1 MGTGC
6 SPRGCRDYAS
16 AGGVSG
22 VGEPRSRYR
31 CSRACRLHSSKCRP
45 QSSSDPDPR
54 ERSRSRDLP
63 CRRVAPLCVRRPA
76 ERLRSPYMLQRPDI
90 IISDIGLPGED
101 GYALLQQIRSLEQ
114 EHGDT
119 RMPALT
125 LTAFAR
131 EEDHHRAV
139 EAGYDAHLAKPV
151 DPDRLL
157 ERIAQRAERARLR
170 AASITANSV
179 WR

>member
-1 MGTGC
+1 LRILLVEDEPSTREGT
-6 SPRGCRDYAS
+6 RALLE
-16 AGGVSG
+16 AGGAQLQAVES
-22 VGEPRSRYR
+22 
-31 CSRACRLHSSKCRP
+31 ATAA
-45 QSSSDPDPR
+45 R
-54 ERSRSRDLP
+54 E
-63 CRRVAPLCVRRPA
+63 A
-76 ERLRSPYMLQRPDI
+76 YMLQRPDI

-114 EHGDT
+114 EHGST
-119 RMPALT
+119 RVPALA

-157 ERIAQRAERARLR
+157 ERIAQLTGRRA
-170 AASITANSV
+170 S
-179 WR
+179 